1 MNMNKI
7 NVTSD
12 NIFPIIKK
20 FLYSDQEIF
29 LRELVS
35 NAIDAIVKLQTL
47 IKLENLSDIIDDDFK
62 VKIIVDNFN
71 KTLHILD
78 NGIGMTKEEVDKY
91 INQIA
96 FSGAE
101 EFIQK
106 YKNISKTDSS
116 HNPTTNI
123 IGHFGL
129 GFYSSFMVA
138 NKVSIFTQS
147 YKKMAP
153 SIFWSCKGDPNFIMN
168 EIEKRDRGTE
178 IILYLNNEENK
189 EFLEYDRILKLL
201 KKYCKF
207 MPITISLSSK
217 SKENDKEKEIIINNI
232 NPAWKKN
239 PFQLNDKNYLDFYHE
254 LYPNQLENPLFWV
267 HLNIDHPFHL
277 TGILYF
283 PKIEKRIDVV
293 QKDKIHLYQ
302 NQVYITDNLEGIV
315 PDFLSLLRGVIDS
328 IDIPLN
334 VSRSHLQSDT
344 SVKNIS
350 KYITR
355 KVADKLDFMFRK
367 NRDNFQK
374 KWDSFKIIIEY
385 GMISTQ
391 NFFEKA
397 INFFIFST
405 IDKSFFT
412 LKELREK
419 IKETQKNKEGK
430 IVFIYSSDQKKQYSF
445 IKEAIDRQYVVL
457 IFDSPLSVHLIQKLE
472 LSYQDICFVRVDS
485 DHIDNLIDFKKK
497 EKPHSE
503 LSEQEKKILKN
514 LIQHHI
520 IEDMNFSIQLEDL
533 SKKDYPFLIIIPE
546 FLRRIKEMNSTTIE
560 KDIVGKN
567 KYYQLIVNTNHIFMK
582 KILKETSEEKRKEFI
597 QEVLNLTLLS
607 KDLLHGKKLTDFIS
621 KRLKDLIK
629 NKN

>member
-1 MNMNKI
+1 MNKI
-7 NVTSD
+7 SVTSD

-20 FLYSDQEIF
+20 FLYSNQEIF

-35 NAIDAIVKLQTL
+35 NAIDAVVKLKTL
-47 IKLENLSDIIDDDFK
+47 IKLENLYDIIDDFK
-62 VKIIVDNFN
+62 VKIIIDQIN

-78 NGIGMTKEEVDKY
+78 NGIGMTKEEVNKY

-101 EFIQK
+101 EFIKK
-106 YKNISKTDSS
+106 YKNISTTDSS
-116 HNPTTNI
+116 SNI

-138 NKVSIFTQS
+138 KKVMILTQS
-147 YKKMAP
+147 YKKNEP
-153 SIFWSCKGDPNFIMN
+153 SIFWSCEGDPNFIMK

-178 IILYLNNEENK
+178 IILYLNEEESK

-201 KKYCKF
+201 QKYCKF
-207 MPITISLSSK
+207 MPITISLSYK
-217 SKENDKEKEIIINNI
+217 SKEDKEIVINNI
-232 NPAWKKN
+232 NPDWKKN
-239 PFQLNDKNYLDFYHE
+239 PLQLKDKNYLDFYHE
-254 LYPNQLENPLFWV
+254 LYPNQLEDPLFWV

-283 PKIEKRIDVV
+283 PKIGKRIDV

-328 IDIPLN
+328 TDIPIN
-334 VSRSHLQSDT
+334 VSRSYLQYDT

-367 NRDNFQK
+367 NRESFQK
-374 KWDSFKIIIEY
+374 KWNNFKIIVEY

-391 NFFEKA
+391 NFFERA
-397 INFFIFST
+397 IKFFIFSAL
-405 IDKSFFT
+405 DNSYFT
-412 LKELREK
+412 LEEFREK

-430 IVFIYSSDQKKQYSF
+430 IVFLYSSDQEKQYSF
-445 IKEAIDRQYVVL
+445 IKEAIDRCYEVL

-472 LSYQDICFVRVDS
+472 FSYKDICFVRVDS
-485 DHIDNLIDFKKK
+485 DHIDKLINFKKK

-503 LSEQEKKILKN
+503 LSEQEKQNLKN
-514 LIQHHI
+514 LIQHYI
-520 IEDMNFSIQLEDL
+520 MEKFQFSIQLEDL

-546 FLRRIKEMNSTTIE
+546 FLRRIKEMNSTME
-560 KDIVGKN
+560 KDIVEKD
-567 KYYQLIVNTNHIFMK
+567 KYYQLIVNTNHILMK
-582 KILKETSEEKRKEFI
+582 KILKKETSEGERKRMI
-597 QEVLNLTLLS
+597 QEALNLTLLS
-607 KDLLHGKKLTDFIS
+607 KDLLHGKNLTDFIS
-621 KRLKDLIK
+621 KRLKDLIQE
-629 NKN
+629 

>member
-1 MNMNKI
+1 MNKI
-7 NVTSD
+7 SVTSD

-20 FLYSDQEIF
+20 FLYSNQEIF

-35 NAIDAIVKLQTL
+35 NAVDAVVKLQTL
-47 IKLENLSDIIDDDFK
+47 IRLENLYDIIDDFK
-62 VKIIVDNFN
+62 VKIIIDKIN
-71 KTLHILD
+71 KTLHIID
-78 NGIGMTKEEVDKY
+78 NGIGMTQEEVDKY

-101 EFIQK
+101 EFIKK
-106 YKNISKTDSS
+106 YKNVSTTDSS
-116 HNPTTNI
+116 NI

-129 GFYSSFMVA
+129 GFYSSFMVSK
-138 NKVSIFTQS
+138 KVMILTQS
-147 YKKMAP
+147 YKKNEP
-153 SIFWSCKGDPNFIMN
+153 SIFWSCEGDPNFIMK

-178 IILYLNNEENK
+178 IILYLNDEESK
-189 EFLEYDRILKLL
+189 EFLEYDCILKLL
-201 KKYCKF
+201 QKYCKF

-217 SKENDKEKEIIINNI
+217 SEENKEIVINNI
-232 NPAWKKN
+232 NPDWKKN
-239 PFQLNDKNYLDFYHE
+239 PLQLNDKNYLDFYHE
-254 LYPNQLENPLFWV
+254 LYPNQLEDPLFWV

-283 PKIEKRIDVV
+283 PKIGKRIDV

-328 IDIPLN
+328 TDIPLN
-334 VSRSHLQSDT
+334 VSRSHLQYDT

-350 KYITR
+350 KYITK

-374 KWDSFKIIIEY
+374 KWNNFKIIVEY

-391 NFFEKA
+391 NFFDKA
-397 INFFIFST
+397 IKFFIFHT
-405 IDKSFFT
+405 LDKSYFT
-412 LKELREK
+412 LEEFKEK

-430 IVFIYSSDQKKQYSF
+430 IVFLYSSDQEKQYSF
-445 IKEAIDRQYVVL
+445 IKEATDRCYEVL
-457 IFDSPLSVHLIQKLE
+457 ILDSPLSVHLIQKLE
-472 LSYQDICFVRVDS
+472 MSYTDICFVRVDS
-485 DHIDNLIDFKKK
+485 DHIDKLINFKKK

-503 LSEQEKKILKN
+503 LSEQEKQNLKD
-514 LIQHHI
+514 LIQNYI
-520 IEDMNFSIQLEDL
+520 MEKFKFSIQLEDL

-546 FLRRIKEMNSTTIE
+546 FLRRIKEMNSTME
-560 KDIVGKN
+560 KDIVEKD

-582 KILKETSEEKRKEFI
+582 KILKETSEGKRKSMI
-597 QEVLNLTLLS
+597 QEALNLTLLS
-607 KDLLHGKKLTDFIS
+607 KDLLHGKNLTDFIS
-621 KRLKDLIK
+621 KRLEDLIQE
-629 NKN
+629 